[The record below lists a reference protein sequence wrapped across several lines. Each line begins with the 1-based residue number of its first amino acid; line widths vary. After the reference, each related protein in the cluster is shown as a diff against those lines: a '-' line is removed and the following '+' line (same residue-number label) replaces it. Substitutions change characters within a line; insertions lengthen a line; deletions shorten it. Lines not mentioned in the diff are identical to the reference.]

1 MPEGA
6 HRRGG
11 VVLPFESGR
20 RDARNGA
27 RLILGRAHSLRLSTL
42 RKSSF
47 ALTLVAIIACP
58 AAGHAQAVTTLLD
71 PFVPV
76 DFDRGRNKS
85 VVEDVDPHFL
95 PVGVRAGNFQLFP
108 AISFASGATD
118 NVYVNNV
125 GKVSD
130 ALFTLKPQLQA
141 YSDWSRHKFT
151 LNASTDI
158 VRYAHQT
165 LRNRQEYTIASLGE
179 LDILR
184 ELTLRA
190 RMNLDRRAETPYL
203 SELTVNASVLS
214 QFTRFNPTLSL
225 AYEAGQARLT
235 GTVEHYAFRFN
246 NVTFT
251 DGSVRSQAER
261 NRNIDRIALQGDY
274 ALTPSVAAY
283 LQVNADHPHY
293 LALRSDGSA
302 NRDGDTYRVIG
313 GLALD
318 LSGLLRGKV
327 GLGYTRRDYDAAR
340 YDSVGGLTFDSNVQ
354 LFISPLTTVTLAA
367 RSTFQDF
374 NYNVSTGAYRD
385 VAWSAGVDHALL
397 RNLLL
402 SANALLIERSPVE
415 TNDRLGQSIAQVRF
429 QGAYQADRYTTL
441 TIGLGYGRGRPKN
454 NSGSVSFNELS
465 GQASI
470 QLRL

>member
-6 HRRGG
+6 HQSGG
-11 VVLPFESGR
+11 VVRLLEIDRCDAGWPAR
-20 RDARNGA
+20 R
-27 RLILGRAHSLRLSTL
+27 TL
-42 RKSSF
+42 RCAYVPWQSVLPKSYF
-47 ALTLVAIIACP
+47 ALSLAAIIVCP
-58 AAGHAQAVTTLLD
+58 TVGHAQSVTTLVD

-95 PVGVRAGNFQLFP
+95 PVGVRAGGVELFP

-130 ALFTLKPQLQA
+130 ALFTLKPQLRA
-141 YSDWSRHKFT
+141 YSDWSRHNFS
-151 LNASTDI
+151 LNAGMDI
-158 VRYAHQT
+158 VRYLHQS
-165 LRNRQEYTIASLGE
+165 LRNRQEYTIASVGD
-179 LDILR
+179 LDISK
-184 ELTLRA
+184 ELKLRA
-190 RMNLDRRAETPYL
+190 KLNLDRQAETPYL

-214 QFTRFNPTLSL
+214 QYTRFNPALSVV
-225 AYEAGQARLT
+225 YEASQARLT
-235 GTVEHYAFRFN
+235 GAVEHYSFRFN

-261 NRNIDRIALQGDY
+261 DRNIERVALQGDY
-274 ALTPSVAAY
+274 AFTPSIAVY
-283 LQVNADHPHY
+283 LQVNADHTHY

-302 NRDGDTYRVIG
+302 NRDGNTYRLIG
-313 GLALD
+313 GLSLD

-327 GLGYTRRDYDAAR
+327 GLGYTRRLYDAAR
-340 YDSVGGLTFDSNVQ
+340 YGNVGGLTFESNLQ
-354 LFISPLTTVTLAA
+354 LFVSPLTTVTLGA
-367 RSTFQDF
+367 RSAFQDI
-374 NYNVSTGAYRD
+374 NYNVTTGAYRD
-385 VAWSAGVDHALL
+385 VTWSAGVDHALL

-402 SANALLIERSPVE
+402 SANALLIQRSPVE
-415 TNDRLGQSIAQVRF
+415 KSDRLGQSIAQVRF

-441 TIGLGYGRGRPKN
+441 TIGLGFGRGRPTN
-454 NSGSVSFNELS
+454 NSGSVSFNEFS
-465 GQASI
+465 GQAAI